1 MNNSSI
7 NSSLTASPTTFSG
20 LPLGIMP
27 WPVTFSRPFYN
38 LFEAKNRVE
47 RKLYDTKFSQKPLMS
62 PKVCNLSTLWII
74 PKTSARVET
83 EV

>member
-1 MNNSSI
+1 MPGGSNTIFAIMNNSSI

-47 RKLYDTKFSQKPLMS
+47 RKL